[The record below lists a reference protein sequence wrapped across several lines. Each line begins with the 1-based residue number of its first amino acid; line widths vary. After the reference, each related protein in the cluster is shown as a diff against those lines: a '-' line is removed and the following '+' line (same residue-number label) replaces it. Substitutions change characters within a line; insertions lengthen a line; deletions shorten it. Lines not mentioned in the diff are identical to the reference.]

1 MSISSMAVGMLEA
14 GKTQRQVA
22 ERFHVSESVNSRLWN
37 RYLQAG
43 NCQRRLKSGRP
54 RCMIVRGDLYLPCV
68 AKRHRFQSAVN

>member
-1 MSISSMAVGMLEA
+1 MHMRGIGILEA
-14 GKTQRQVA
+14 GNIEHYVA
-22 ERFHVSESVNSRLWN
+22 ERLNVSQSVISRLWN

-54 RCMIVRGDLYLPCV
+54 RCIIVRADLYLPCV